1 MGNDPATGQSFSYL
15 ERLWNAGQQH
25 LVMGRYM
32 AACRELQAAEAMA
45 WRRRDALS
53 LARLWLPLL
62 EARRQ
67 VRQNATD
74 GLILIAP
81 PHKGRIAHQVL
92 ERFTRAPAGTLLL
105 AGQDAGKIAGSVT
118 YAAYRSGACRE
129 ALLLL
134 EHGSRL
140 RLCSPADPHL
150 AAGLEVRITRAT
162 DDMIDPGVPAD
173 VVVPLPPPGA
183 YGPGDPLHAVACE
196 SIVVAWEAL
205 ALKWQARHPAHAAPW
220 EEMAWL
226 RLALRIDPA
235 AEPVAMRLMAL
246 ADVVARQI

>member
-1 MGNDPATGQSFSYL
+1 MHGAGRSYL
-15 ERLWNAGQQH
+15 EKLWDAGQQH
-25 LVMGRYM
+25 LALGRYM
-32 AACRELQAAEAMA
+32 AACRELQTAEALA
-45 WRRRDALS
+45 WRGRDAAA

-74 GLILIAP
+74 GLILIAR
-81 PHKGRIAHQVL
+81 PHDRRAEHQVL
-92 ERFTRAPAGTLLL
+92 QQFTQAPAGTLLL
-105 AGQDAGKIAGSVT
+105 GGKDAGKIAGSVT
-118 YAAYRSGACRE
+118 YAACRSGACLE
-129 ALLLL
+129 TLLLV
-134 EHGSRL
+134 EHGGVL

-150 AAGLEVRITRAT
+150 AAGLEVRTIAGAGE
-162 DDMIDPGVPAD
+162 MIDPKLRAD
-173 VVVPLPPPGA
+173 MVVPLPPPGVYLA
-183 YGPGDPLHAVACE
+183 GDPLHALACE

-205 ALKWQARHPAHAAPW
+205 ALKWQARHPAHARPW

-246 ADVVARQI
+246 AQAVARAG